1 MALLECYCQLCVEA
15 PKEGS
20 TATIDN
26 LVSFMGGVRLT
37 RLDNGSIHV
46 EIQGVDMGT
55 ARLEPISLIENHQE
69 YLMQPM
75 HNMLKL

>member
-15 PKEGS
+15 PEEGS

-37 RLDNGSIHV
+37 RLENGTIHIEV
-46 EIQGVDMGT
+46 QGVDMCSV
-55 ARLEPISLIENHQE
+55 RLEPISLIENHQT
-69 YLMQPM
+69 YLLHPIHNLLQP
-75 HNMLKL
+75 